1 MQSRLERWAPLTGIG
16 YFVLY
21 AVGFLVMGSSPDF
34 VSDPKEYLTYY
45 TDHKSDVLIGGVA
58 LLLAAFLLL
67 WFLGSIRRAS
77 LAAEGGDGRVTSIGF
92 AGGAVGVALLLSGIA
107 ATMLPALRLDNDQ
120 KLTVETATTFQDL
133 GSALVGLAAPIGY
146 AAVVF
151 SVTVVGLRHGLVHK
165 VWAWISA
172 LLGVVMLIPFIS
184 WAGAILLFPI
194 WVLVTSILLLL
205 RARGKEAARA
215 ASAA

>member
-1 MQSRLERWAPLTGIG
+1 MQSRLERWAPLTGVG
-16 YFVLY
+16 YLVLY
-21 AVGFLVMGSSPDF
+21 VIGFVVTGESPDF

-45 TDHKSDVLIGGVA
+45 ADHKSDVLIGGIA

-92 AGGAVGVALLLSGIA
+92 NGGAVGVAMLLAGIA
-107 ATMLPALRLDNDQ
+107 ALMLPALRLDNDQ
-120 KLTVETATTFQDL
+120 KLTAETATTFQDL

-146 AAVVF
+146 AALVL
-151 SVTVVGLRHGLVHK
+151 SVAVVGLRHGFVPK
-165 VWAWISA
+165 VWAWISVVI
-172 LLGVVMLIPFIS
+172 GVVMLIPFIS
-184 WAGAILLFPI
+184 WAGAIFAFPI
-194 WVLVTSILLLL
+194 WVLVMAILVM
-205 RARGKEAARA
+205 RAQREPA